1 MKETLSSLGVEGK
14 PELLQEKAASD
25 SASDSSILEEWMP
38 YSQQFTLTEAFFN

>member
-25 SASDSSILEEWMP
+25 SSILEEWMP
-38 YSQQFTLTEAFFN
+38 YSQQFTFMEAFFN